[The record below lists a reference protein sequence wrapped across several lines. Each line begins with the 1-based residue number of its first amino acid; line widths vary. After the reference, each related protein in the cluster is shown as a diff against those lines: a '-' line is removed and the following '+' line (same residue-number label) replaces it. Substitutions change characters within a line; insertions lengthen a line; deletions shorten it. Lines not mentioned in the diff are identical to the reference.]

1 LFEIGK
7 TFELKDDGSFAE
19 HWRVGMIAWGFQT
32 SLWNAQPTHAVVMEI
47 KAAVIEMLTHFGVGQ
62 FKITQLA
69 DRVQTPS
76 FLHRGQFALV
86 EKEGAKLG
94 FFGSLHPV
102 LLAEEKVRT
111 QVALFELDVEL
122 LFRGQPRQP
131 RYADFS
137 RFPKIERDLE
147 LLMPKSLPVNEVM
160 AEIRKAGGPK
170 LISVNVFDQYIG
182 EKLPAGQ
189 RSVAFRLVFQDENG
203 TLQDDVVQA
212 ATKAIL
218 DTLGQKWGLS
228 TR

>member
-1 LFEIGK
+1 
-7 TFELKDDGSFAE
+7 
-19 HWRVGMIAWGFQT
+19 
-32 SLWNAQPTHAVVMEI
+32 
-47 KAAVIEMLTHFGVGQ
+47 
-62 FKITQLA
+62 
-69 DRVQTPS
+69 
-76 FLHRGQFALV
+76 
-86 EKEGAKLG
+86 
-94 FFGSLHPV
+94 
-102 LLAEEKVRT
+102 
-111 QVALFELDVEL
+111 
-122 LFRGQPRQP
+122 
-131 RYADFS
+131 
-137 RFPKIERDLE
+137 
-147 LLMPKSLPVNEVM
+147 LPVNEVM